1 MTSTLL
7 LIFAAVALVAG
18 GIYWVTKAKAEKE
31 VTAAVLTASGVI
43 AAALFS
49 GVIAHQEAKRREI
62 AEAHRLHKIEV
73 YTQFTDLVVKS
84 IAASKQKPSQ
94 DASGGAEQ
102 VSPATA
108 TGLQDE
114 LEAGFLEFSKK
125 LLLWGSPDV
134 IRTYEDFQAFGQDP
148 RNATTANVEILL
160 RVDDVFQSM
169 RQDLDLENG
178 GLGRGD
184 LIKLFL
190 KDAAELNRMLG
201 R

>member
-1 MTSTLL
+1 M
-7 LIFAAVALVAG
+7 
-18 GIYWVTKAKAEKE
+18 
-31 VTAAVLTASGVI
+31 
-43 AAALFS
+43 
-49 GVIAHQEAKRREI
+49 
-62 AEAHRLHKIEV
+62 
-73 YTQFTDLVVKS
+73 
-84 IAASKQKPSQ
+84 
-94 DASGGAEQ
+94 
-102 VSPATA
+102 
-108 TGLQDE
+108 
-114 LEAGFLEFSKK
+114 EAGFLEFSKK

-148 RNATTANVEILL
+148 GNAATANVEILL

-169 RQDLDLENG
+169 RRDLDLENG